1 MAEPEGEEFTVEKIL
16 DKRVRNGKNEYLIS
30 WKGFGPEE
38 NTWEPKVRNFQI
50 FPSSLLYKHLIIMIL
65 AKLGLP

>member
-38 NTWEPKVRNFQI
+38 NTWEPKVSPFQKI
-50 FPSSLLYKHLIIMIL
+50 SLFVFVVSISS
-65 AKLGLP
+65 